1 MKLKDRITINRAGLV
16 KIDATVED
24 HLLDFAYS
32 CSVDM
37 QKEWDE
43 RKEYSFDLI
52 NAATV
57 ALGTLNSGNDIEE
70 MVWDAMLDLMDDRE
84 WVVIEEADEE

>member
-16 KIDATVED
+16 EIDATVQD

-43 RKEYSFDLI
+43 RK
-52 NAATV
+52 
-57 ALGTLNSGNDIEE
+57 
-70 MVWDAMLDLMDDRE
+70 
-84 WVVIEEADEE
+84 